1 MLVLYVLLAFMIV
14 AALVAIE
21 TRDLLSSLISLGAVG
36 FALTVVFLL
45 LQAPDLAIVQIVVEI
60 LTLVIMIAVIF
71 RTTRIDTTV
80 KDRSLREIVLLCVGL
95 VVLLVFLGG
104 LGTLIFRGL
113 PSFGEPPLRVSEYY
127 LREGLQETGASDLV
141 ASIILDYRGYD
152 TLGEA
157 MVLFTAVMGVLAVLR
172 TIGRKKS

>member
-1 MLVLYVLLAFMIV
+1 MLVLYVLLAFIIV

-21 TRDLLSSLISLGAVG
+21 TRDLLSALIALGAVG
-36 FALTVVFLL
+36 FALTAVFLI

-71 RTTRIDTTV
+71 RTTRIDTTA
-80 KDRSLREIVLLCVGL
+80 KERSPRA
-95 VVLLVFLGG
+95 VVLLGAGLIILLVTLGW
-104 LGTLIFRGL
+104 LGAMIFRGL
-113 PSFGEPPLRVSEYY
+113 PPFGEPPLRVSEHYF
-127 LREGLQETGASDLV
+127 REGLRETGASDLV

-157 MVLFTAVMGVLAVLR
+157 IVLFTAVIGVLAVLR

>member
-36 FALTVVFLL
+36 FALTVVFLI

-80 KDRSLREIVLLCVGL
+80 KDRRPRNVILLCVGL
-95 VVLLVFLGG
+95 VVLLVLLGG

-113 PSFGEPPLRVSEYY
+113 PPFGEPPLRVSEYY
-127 LREGLQETGASDLV
+127 LQEGQRETGASDLV